1 MKPPPFEYADPE
13 SLDDVLR
20 LLAEWGDEALV
31 IAGGQSLVPLLNLRL
46 ARPELVIDP
55 RRIPELSL
63 LDFGDRTLRAGAMAR
78 AIDVEEHAD
87 VDRIA
92 GLRAALAH
100 IGHPQ
105 IRARTTIGGSVAH
118 ADPAAE
124 LPALL
129 VALAGEVVLQSE
141 ARGERT
147 VAAADFFIGPL
158 MTMREPDELVTSV
171 LFPAHPGAIA
181 VLEVAKRPGD
191 FAMVGAVAGYAQN
204 DGMITDPTIVLF
216 GVAGRPVRVPSA
228 EAVLAGA
235 AASPEAFA
243 AAKERVQADADVGG
257 DAHVSADYRRHVA
270 ATLVERALAAVS

>member
-20 LLAEWGDEALV
+20 LLAEWGDDALV

-55 RRIPELSL
+55 RRIPALSV

-129 VALAGEVVLQSE
+129 VALGGEVVLQSE

-158 MTMREPDELVTSV
+158 MTVREPDELVTSV
-171 LFPAHPGAIA
+171 WFPAHPGALA

-204 DGMITDPTIVLF
+204 DGVITDPTVVLF

-228 EAVLAGA
+228 EAVLVGA
-235 AASPEAFA
+235 AATPETFA
-243 AAKERVQADADVGG
+243 AAKARVQADADVGG

-270 ATLVERALAAVS
+270 ATLVERALAAVA